1 MTIYKESMAMQL
13 VTTLTI
19 VSMLFPSPSNAIATP
34 SPYPTTAE
42 FSAACDNL
50 EERALEMSDFRV
62 DGYLA
67 PNLYCVAAWDTGY
80 ADAMEALMCDT
91 KFDYRNCGNLFRIR
105 GLGFDDLI
113 DGGGLSSEDVDQ
125 ILEHM
130 IEHADFWKIS
140 DTTPQA
146 WCDVVKPLIQ
156 TLRPV
161 CSPTTPNPTPSPT
174 TKEPT
179 PSPTM
184 KPTTTTQALIEQLS
198 SDVGVLQDQLSSLP
212 DKRRERTPCQ
222 QKQNLSW
229 KYEIA
234 DRKCEI
240 KKLKKAQKGKI
251 ATCLGRDARKERLLA
266 RLQTLESDQV
276 ADLSTCQV

>member
-1 MTIYKESMAMQL
+1 
-13 VTTLTI
+13 
-19 VSMLFPSPSNAIATP
+19 MLWNPGFHQVDSWGISSPADCQNACADLQADWATYGPGYCHCNTECVDTFPSGHAIYQQLAAPTMEPTTP
-34 SPYPTTAE
+34 SP
-42 FSAACDNL
+42 
-50 EERALEMSDFRV
+50 
-62 DGYLA
+62 
-67 PNLYCVAAWDTGY
+67 
-80 ADAMEALMCDT
+80 
-91 KFDYRNCGNLFRIR
+91 
-105 GLGFDDLI
+105 
-113 DGGGLSSEDVDQ
+113 
-125 ILEHM
+125 
-130 IEHADFWKIS
+130 
-140 DTTPQA
+140 TP
-146 WCDVVKPLIQ
+146 
-156 TLRPV
+156 
-161 CSPTTPNPTPSPT
+161 SPTMKPT